1 MPRGDMLPAP
11 AAQPAAHAWG
21 CPQCRAEN
29 AAHYEFCLGC
39 GAARAA
45 RGARREGGGAPV
57 ERSNAYVGAPATSP
71 SKSPVVLIV
80 VIVVIVLVV
89 VGAALA
95 GVAAMFLL
103 R

>member
-39 GAARAA
+39 GAAR
-45 RGARREGGGAPV
+45 REGGGAPV
-57 ERSNAYVGAPATSP
+57 ERRNVYDGSPAASP
-71 SKSPVVLIV
+71 PKSPVVLIV
-80 VIVVIVLVV
+80 VIVVIVIVV
-89 VGAALA
+89 FGAALA
-95 GVAAMFLL
+95 GVAAMFLV